1 MTQTPVVEIPIDDSA
16 FQRFSAAFDD
26 YNEALKKMPAEWD
39 ALNTRINEAAKL
51 HKSIGGASATAW
63 ASATAAA
70 AAYEATV
77 HGAAKA
83 QANLAATTTR
93 SGTAM
98 TRMAK
103 EAKAVRDH
111 LFGAVRFLAKFSAYG
126 IAGGLLGAGGLAFGL
141 DDLAGNVTATRRTSR
156 GYGLTTGQYNSFMA
170 NMRPY
175 VGASALE
182 GAANVRSGDPNA
194 AINVG
199 VLGIGGIN
207 AQHMNSAQLV
217 AAELIAIHRDNKAQP
232 GKNTAWWAAANA
244 QGISDDQIRVAIATK
259 LATLE
264 VARDRMNRD
273 SASMGYTGRVASE
286 WQKFDIQLAIARTKI
301 GAAFITGLAPLM
313 PQLTQLSREFARLI
327 TGFEKSPEVKRWIG
341 ELEGGLKHFS
351 GYLDSP
357 AFGKDLVW
365 AEGEFKKFGT
375 AAGHIADDVIAVAK
389 WIEAHAPKSL
399 NLKDIKAGAIAGGVT
414 GLVAGGPVGAV
425 VGAGVGATMGYVAG
439 HPLKF
444 GLPHNPLNLRSAP
457 NAGSVTTTNAGKF
470 AAFHSE
476 ADGYKAAAW
485 QLAQYPREHN
495 ADTIAQIIRTWAPA
509 SDHNNDAGYIAN
521 VAKWSGLNPGQKIDF
536 RDQDQVSQLIAA
548 MAREESGIRITPTQ
562 VRKEIAASHWTAAR
576 PSTAAAFAAHP
587 SVSSPFAPPSSS
599 PSPASG
605 GWSDVARVLRR
616 IKTSQPVH
624 VTVHSP
630 PGSRVFLST
639 AAAAG
644 NG

>member
-1 MTQTPVVEIPIDDSA
+1 MTQTPIVEVPIDDSA
-16 FQRFSAAFDD
+16 FQRFAAAFDD
-26 YNEALKKMPAEWD
+26 YGEKLKSMPADWQ
-39 ALNTRINEAAKL
+39 AMNNRIAEMAKL
-51 HKSIGGASATAW
+51 HRAAGASADAAW
-63 ASATAAA
+63 ANATTAAV
-70 AAYEATV
+70 AYEKTV

-93 SGTAM
+93 SGAAM

-126 IAGGLLGAGGLAFGL
+126 VAGGLLGAGGLAFGL

-156 GYGLTTGQYNSFMA
+156 GYGLTTGQFNSYMA

-175 VGASALE
+175 AGASALE

-194 AINVG
+194 AVNVG

-207 AQHMNSAQLV
+207 AQGMNSAQLV

-244 QGISDDQIRVAIATK
+244 QGITDDQIRVAIATK
-259 LATLE
+259 LSTLE
-264 VARDRMNRD
+264 AARASMNRD
-273 SASMGYTGRVASE
+273 SASMGYTGRVAAE
-286 WQKFDIQLAIARTKI
+286 WQAFDIQLAKAKVMI
-301 GAAFITGLAPLM
+301 GSAFITGLAPIM
-313 PQLTQLSREFARLI
+313 PQLTTLSREFS
-327 TGFEKSPEVKRWIG
+327 GFIVGLEKSGEVKRWVG
-341 ELEGGLKHFS
+341 DLEVGLKHFDA
-351 GYLDSP
+351 LLKSP
-357 AFGKDLVW
+357 AFGRDLALIETKAKSLANALGYV
-365 AEGEFKKFGT
+365 
-375 AAGHIADDVIAVAK
+375 ADDVIAVAK
-389 WIEAHAPKSL
+389 WLEAHAPKSL
-399 NLKDIKAGAIAGGVT
+399 NMKDIKAGAIAGGVT

-425 VGAGVGATMGYVAG
+425 VGAAAGATMGYIAG
-439 HPLKF
+439 HPLTF

-457 NAGSVTTTNAGKF
+457 NAGSVTTTNAGRF
-470 AAFHSE
+470 AAFRSD

-509 SDHNNDAGYIAN
+509 SDHNNDAAYIAN

-536 RDQDQVSQLIAA
+536 RDQDQVSRLIAA
-548 MAREESGIRITPTQ
+548 MAREENGIRITPGQ
-562 VRKEIAASHWTAAR
+562 VRKEIASSHWSPEPHPGVAGAIAAAR
-576 PSTAAAFAAHP
+576 GIAGH
-587 SVSSPFAPPSSS
+587 
-599 PSPASG
+599 ASGGG
-605 GWSDVARVLRR
+605 GWSDVARGLKR
-616 IKTSQPVH
+616 IRTTQPVH
-624 VTVHSP
+624 ITVHSP